1 MIKFDAN
8 GQGYF
13 DFADCDAIQSLSLK
27 DALTVINFLYD
38 LDGEI
43 SRALDGKSLSN
54 EDFLAIRRGMDE
66 RDNLRHALRQHIRAL
81 RGLA

>member
-38 LDGEI
+38 FDCEL
-43 SRALDGKSLSN
+43 SRALEGKALS
-54 EDFLAIRRGMDE
+54 DKDLLAIRRGIDE
-66 RDNLRHALRQHIRAL
+66 RDNLRHALRQHIKRL